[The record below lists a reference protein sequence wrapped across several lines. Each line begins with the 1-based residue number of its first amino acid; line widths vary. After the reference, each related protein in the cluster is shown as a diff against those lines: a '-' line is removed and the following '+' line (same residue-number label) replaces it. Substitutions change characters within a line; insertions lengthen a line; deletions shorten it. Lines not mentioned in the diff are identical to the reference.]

1 MSTSPRLLSGILGMD
16 PLTRERLSH
25 LHLDTASPR
34 VTFWAHGQEQPVL
47 SGDLDTGAPV
57 EDQLNELESFGVL
70 GGLRRESIPGAGEHL
85 LRVDLWSA
93 TAKERAAWLKRMEAA
108 STPSAAELL
117 AAGGQLRLAQLRRDQ
132 ALAHVIDRA
141 RVGDEQQIPRR
152 TLAVLAQISPQ
163 TLYQGLN
170 TPATTGRALAPDTRA
185 EPGSVASPTEE
196 PVAPPTEPRTFALS
210 VPGEEPASVAD
221 PDNRSVD
228 DSGELVRMPLGHTQ
242 PCVICRTPSTY
253 TLGGVPVHR
262 GECLRQLREDPNRA
276 ANETVAPP
284 PSPTPAATVEQPATQ
299 RQSPTPPAAATP
311 KPSPATRRTN
321 SRRPAGGGQRD
332 FDGLIAA
339 LNATDIFLPT
349 GGTGSWTAR
358 HLGDI
363 ALLAPRHRL
372 GGHGRRVQKGELW
385 LWPGALERLGLP
397 VEVGLDLEGDFAARR
412 AQREQILEP
421 LNSTPAVA
429 TALEEGW
436 TIGQGWLGP
445 RTHLKHPELLPQG
458 ATIVIPTW
466 SDFSGIPVLTKG
478 NESEQDQ
485 RTLARPALVVER
497 VNELATWT
505 GVGFRLTPGVTGL
518 DSIDYHRPP
527 RWPGDGIRDKGR
539 AAAVMINEPAELPPW
554 LEDGDARLSS
564 IERDFSYWRQ
574 MSALTAE
581 EQQMGY
587 VHAYDHRSHYLNPW
601 SSTLLG
607 IEGLRHL
614 RGADVAWDG
623 TEKPGYFL
631 LEATDWAT
639 WWQDWRYPD
648 PLSGT
653 AGFVENPDGPGSRR
667 WVTSHTLKQLHKID
681 EHLPET
687 LEILEAYTW
696 SESAKYLDRIGA
708 ALAEGRAAASPE
720 VADTIKQIYSATTRK
735 LGQLDGKPVVHL
747 WRPDWSDHLR
757 GASRTA
763 IINELTKMQARGAM
777 PEAPPTS
784 PHALVVDRDTI
795 ILASNDP
802 NPETAW
808 IGDPSKLN
816 SLKGGWRP
824 TGTARLQDWAP
835 EALKGD
841 YRGSTWRYVEHMDRM
856 AEPGSLS

>member
-1 MSTSPRLLSGILGMD
+1 MSTAPRLLSGILGLD

-25 LHLDTASPR
+25 LHVDTATPQ
-34 VTFWAHGQEQPVL
+34 VTFWTYGQEQPAL
-47 SGDLDTGAPV
+47 TGDLDAATPV
-57 EDQLNELESFGVL
+57 GEQLDELEAFGLL
-70 GGLRRESIPGAGEHL
+70 GGLRRERVPGAGEHL
-85 LRVDLWSA
+85 LRVELWSA

-108 STPSAAELL
+108 STPSADELL

-132 ALAHVIDRA
+132 ALAHVIARA

-170 TPATTGRALAPDTRA
+170 APAPQNETATSENRRQPPQAQSTPQPATPSSG
-185 EPGSVASPTEE
+185 
-196 PVAPPTEPRTFALS
+196 
-210 VPGEEPASVAD
+210 EPATAAD
-221 PDNRSVD
+221 DGGHKPSPAHFDERAATSD
-228 DSGELVRMPLGHTQ
+228 DLVRMPVGHTQ
-242 PCVICRTPSTY
+242 MCVICRTPATH
-253 TLGGVPVHR
+253 TLGGIPVHR
-262 GECLRQLREDPNRA
+262 GECLRQLREDPDRA
-276 ANETVAPP
+276 HQSEAAAQ
-284 PSPTPAATVEQPATQ
+284 SPVVVDQQPTTPEKPAPAASLAPGPASRQ
-299 RQSPTPPAAATP
+299 R
-311 KPSPATRRTN
+311 
-321 SRRPAGGGQRD
+321 SRRPSGARSRSGRD

-339 LNATDIFLPT
+339 LNATDVFLPT
-349 GGTGSWTAR
+349 GDTEPWTAR

-363 ALLAPRHRL
+363 ALLAPRYRL
-372 GGHGRRVQKGELW
+372 GGPGRRVQKGELW

-397 VEVGLDLEGDFAARR
+397 VEVDLNLEGNFAARR
-412 AQREQILEP
+412 EQREQILEP
-421 LNSTPAVA
+421 LNETPAVA
-429 TALEEGW
+429 AALEDGW

-466 SDFSGIPVLTKG
+466 SDFAGIPVLTKG
-478 NESEQDQ
+478 SENEQDQ
-485 RTLARPALVVER
+485 RTLARPAVVVDR

-554 LEDGDARLSS
+554 LEEGDARLSS

-574 MSALTAE
+574 MAALTTE
-581 EQQMGY
+581 EQEMEW

-607 IEGLRHL
+607 IEGLRHQ
-614 RGADVAWDG
+614 RGAAAAWDG

-653 AGFVENPDGPGSRR
+653 AGFVENPDGPGRRR

-687 LEILEAYTW
+687 LEILESYTW
-696 SESAKYLDRIGA
+696 SEPAKYLDKIGA
-708 ALAEGRAAASPE
+708 ALAEGRATASPE

-763 IINELTKMQARGAM
+763 IINELIKMQTRAAL
-777 PEAPPTS
+777 PDSPPTS

-808 IGDPSKLN
+808 IGDPGKLN
-816 SLKGGWRP
+816 SRKGGWRP

-841 YRGSTWRYVEHMDRM
+841 YRSGSTWRYVEHMDRM
-856 AEPGSLS
+856 SEPGSLS